1 MQKRTLI
8 DMPESTSLLL
18 NVCILVVSAIWVM
31 LPAYLPNSVAA
42 ATGGGVPVDLGRC
55 CRDGRRILGD
65 GKTYRGFIIGVSA
78 GILVGL
84 CQVVTEITGLV
95 PFLPPHSLLSVPA
108 LAIGSLLGDMVK
120 SFFKRRM
127 GIERGGEWILVDQYD
142 FLAGALILTL
152 IIDPYWVFSTI
163 TIPLLIVIL
172 IITPLLHRIVNII
185 GYKIGVKKV
194 PW

>member
-1 MQKRTLI
+1 
-8 DMPESTSLLL
+8 MPEVSSLLINGCVL
-18 NVCILVVSAIWVM
+18 IISAIWIM

-42 ATGGGVPVDLGRC
+42 ASGGGMPVDMGRC
-55 CRDGRRILGD
+55 YRDGRRILGD
-65 GKTYRGFIIGVSA
+65 GKTIRGFLVGVSA

-84 CQVVTEITGLV
+84 CEIVVESAGIV
-95 PFLPPHSLLSVPA
+95 SFIPPHSIICVFTLS
-108 LAIGSLLGDMVK
+108 IGSLLGDMVK

-152 IIDPYWVFSTI
+152 LFDWQWIISTI
-163 TIPLLIVIL
+163 TIPLLIAIL